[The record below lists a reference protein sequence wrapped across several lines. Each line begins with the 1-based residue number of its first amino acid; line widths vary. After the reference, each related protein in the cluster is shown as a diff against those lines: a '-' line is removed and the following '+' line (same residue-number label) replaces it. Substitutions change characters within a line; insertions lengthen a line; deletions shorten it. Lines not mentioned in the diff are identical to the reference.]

1 MNDLKE
7 TAEQQ
12 ALEAISEV
20 LKSYS
25 LSALADLSAN
35 LETLLGELSEASE
48 HHGVKRSDI
57 ESTLEIL
64 AEAVEFAKE
73 DIENS

>member
-7 TAEQQ
+7 TAEQRVS
-12 ALEAISEV
+12 EAISEV

-25 LSALADLSAN
+25 LTALADLSSN
-35 LETLLGELSEASE
+35 LETLLGDLREASE
-48 HHGVKRSDI
+48 HDGLNRSDV

-64 AEAVEFAKE
+64 AEAVEFATD
-73 DIENS
+73 DIKNS